1 LNTPASLSAKQL
13 ENIAKL
19 QQMKL
24 NCRLV
29 ALERATVVC
38 SASNYNGRNEFIE
51 VIAVAKEF
59 ESYILDNIEAETE
72 EVLKQAQEN
81 IGKPRIVRP

>member
-1 LNTPASLSAKQL
+1 MTQPVITAKQL

-29 ALERATVVC
+29 ALERATVIC
-38 SASNYNGRNEFIE
+38 SAANYGGRNEAIE
-51 VIAVAKEF
+51 VMAVAKEF
-59 ESYILDNIEAETE
+59 ESYIMDNVE
-72 EVLKQAQEN
+72 EESKQALEAAAASIAN
-81 IGKPRIVRP
+81 TPRIVRP

>member
-1 LNTPASLSAKQL
+1 MSEVSLTAKQL

-29 ALERATVVC
+29 ALERASMIC
-38 SASNYNGRNEFIE
+38 SASNYSGQNAVIE
-51 VIAVAKEF
+51 VMAVAKEF
-59 ESYILDNIEAETE
+59 ESYILDNIEEETE
-72 EVLKQAQEN
+72 EVLKKAQEN
-81 IGKPRIVRP
+81 IGRPRIVRP

>member
-1 LNTPASLSAKQL
+1 MTAKQL

-29 ALERATVVC
+29 ALERASVIC
-38 SASNYNGRNEFIE
+38 SASNYGGRNEAIE
-51 VIAVAKEF
+51 VMAVAKEF
-59 ESYILDNIEAETE
+59 ESYILDNIEQETE
-72 EVLKQAQEN
+72 EVLKKAQEN
-81 IGKPRIVRP
+81 INKPRIVRP